1 MVNFMEDLAKLA
13 IETALKS
20 GATYADIRFVTQ
32 NWETIVTRNAKI
44 RRIDIGSSKGFGIRV
59 IVNGAWGFASHH
71 EINRDTIIEVAK
83 RAVEIARASSM
94 VKREDVK
101 LAPLKPVRDKYET
114 PLIKDP
120 FKIPIEDKLELLIE
134 SDKRILAKG
143 DLIKVATSMMRIFRE
158 NKVFANSEGSY
169 IEQVITWCGVST
181 RALAVGY
188 GEVQDRSYDGRN
200 FNTGGYE
207 IIEEVNLPERA
218 EKSGE
223 EAIKLLTAKNCP
235 SMITDLIIGGSQLA
249 LQIHESCGHPS
260 ELDRVF
266 GTEASY
272 AGTSFLTPEKLG
284 KFRYGSKVVNI
295 VADAT
300 APRGLGTFGYDDEGV
315 PAQKVY
321 LVKEGIF
328 TGYLTD
334 RESAAK
340 LGLPSSTGAA
350 RASGWNRIPLV
361 RMTNIN
367 LEPGDWDFNELVEE
381 TKKGLYIETNRSWSI
396 DDKRLNFQFGTQIAY
411 LIENG
416 EFKELI
422 KNATYTGITPQFWN
436 SCDAIC
442 NEKYWHMWGTPNC
455 GKGEP
460 SQIMYVGHGT
470 SPARFKNIRVGVG
483 KW

>member
-1 MVNFMEDLAKLA
+1 MEDLARKA
-13 IETALKS
+13 IETALS
-20 GATYADIRFVTQ
+20 AGATYADIRIVEQ
-32 NWETIVTRNAKI
+32 KWENITTRNAKV
-44 RRIDIGSSKGFGIRV
+44 RVVDAGSSMGFGVRAIAD
-59 IVNGAWGFASHH
+59 GAWGFASHY
-71 EINRDTIIEVAK
+71 ELTPTEVVKVALK
-83 RAVEIARASSM
+83 AVEIARASAK
-94 VKREDVK
+94 VKKKDVK
-101 LAPLKPVRDKYET
+101 LAPVKPVRDTYKT
-114 PLIKDP
+114 PIIKDP
-120 FKIPIEDKLELLIE
+120 FKVPLEDKIELLTE
-134 SDKRILAKG
+134 SDKRILSKG
-143 DLIKVATSMMRIFRE
+143 ELIKVATSSMRIYRE
-158 NKVFANSEGSY
+158 NKIFSSSEGAF
-169 IEQVITWCGVST
+169 ITQEITWCGVTT
-181 RALAVGY
+181 RAVAVGY

-207 IIEEVNLPERA
+207 IIEEVNLPEKA

-223 EAIKLLTAKNCP
+223 EAIALLTAKNCP
-235 SMITDLIIGGSQLA
+235 TMITDLIIGGSQLA
-249 LQIHESCGHPS
+249 LQIHESCGHPT
-260 ELDRVF
+260 ELDRVL

-284 KFRYGSKVVNI
+284 KFRYGSDKVTI

-328 TGYLTD
+328 VGYLTD
-334 RESAAK
+334 RASAAE

-350 RASGWNRIPLV
+350 RASSWNRIPLV

-367 LEPGDWDFNELVEE
+367 LEPGDWDFEELIQE
-381 TKKGLYIETNRSWSI
+381 TKKGVYVETNRSWSI

-416 EFKELI
+416 EFKELL
-422 KNATYTGITPQFWN
+422 KNAIYTGITPEFWR
-436 SCDAIC
+436 SCDAVC
-442 NEKYWHMWGTPNC
+442 NEKYWTMWGTPGC

-460 SQIMYVGHGT
+460 GQVMYVGHGT
-470 SPARFKNIRVGVG
+470 APARFKNIRVGVG

>member
-1 MVNFMEDLAKLA
+1 MEDLARKA
-13 IETALKS
+13 IEAALS
-20 GATYADIRFVTQ
+20 AGASYADIRIVEQ
-32 NWETIVTRNAKI
+32 KWENIVTRNARVKTV
-44 RRIDIGSSKGFGIRV
+44 DIGSSKGFGVRV
-59 IVNGAWGFASHH
+59 IADGAWGFASHY
-71 EINRDTIIEVAK
+71 ELTPTEVVKVAEK
-83 RAVEIARASSM
+83 AVEIAKASAK
-94 VKREDVK
+94 VKKEDVK
-101 LAPLKPVRDKYET
+101 LAPIKPVKDTYKT
-114 PLIKDP
+114 PVLKDP
-120 FKIPIEDKLELLIE
+120 FKVPLEEKIALLIE
-134 SDKRILAKG
+134 SDRRILAKG
-143 DLIKVATSMMRIFRE
+143 ELIKVATSTMRIFRE
-158 NKVFANSEGSY
+158 NKIFASSEGTF
-169 IEQVITWCGVST
+169 ITQEITWCGVT
-181 RALAVGY
+181 TKAVAVGY

-207 IIEEVNLPERA
+207 IIEEVNLPEKA

-223 EAIKLLTAKNCP
+223 EAIALLTAKNCP
-235 SMITDLIIGGSQLA
+235 SMITDVIIGGSQLA
-249 LQIHESCGHPS
+249 LQIHESCGHPT
-260 ELDRVF
+260 ELDRVL

-284 KFRYGSKVVNI
+284 KFRYGSNVVTI

-334 RESAAK
+334 REYAAK

-367 LEPGDWDFNELVEE
+367 LEPGDWDFEELIQE
-381 TKKGLYIETNRSWSI
+381 TKRGIYVETNRSWSI

-422 KNATYTGITPQFWN
+422 KNATYTGITPEFWR
-436 SCDAIC
+436 SCDAVC
-442 NEKYWHMWGTPNC
+442 NKKYWHMWGTPNC

-460 SQIMYVGHGT
+460 GQVMYVGHGT
-470 SPARFKNIRVGVG
+470 APARFKNIRVGVG